1 MRWLVGTAHAVGR
14 PHTHT
19 HPRHKGPPPAV
30 RPVEAARFP
39 HRALAA
45 LAPLRRGPYAA
56 KLPVT
61 LHATGARPLAT
72 RYRTAIPDKLAPLLS
87 SEPAPVFEADE
98 VCGVVSAWV
107 WVGG

>member
-1 MRWLVGTAHAVGR
+1 M
-14 PHTHT
+14 
-19 HPRHKGPPPAV
+19 

-87 SEPAPVFEADE
+87 SEPAPVFETDE